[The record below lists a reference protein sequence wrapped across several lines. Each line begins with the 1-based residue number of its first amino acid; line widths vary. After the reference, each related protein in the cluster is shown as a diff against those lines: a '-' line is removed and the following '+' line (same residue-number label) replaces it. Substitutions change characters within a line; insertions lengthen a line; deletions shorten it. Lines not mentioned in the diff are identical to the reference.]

1 MKKIL
6 IVIAFLF
13 GVSLAYGQN
22 QTIEKSA
29 PKEDKFRWG
38 FTFLNVWSDVKGN
51 TPDTFTKPSLGGNV
65 KAEFYPLDFL
75 GFTAGIG
82 YQQRGYGVVL
92 PDTGFVA
99 PSINTYR
106 NRVRMNSVEFPIGLI
121 LKTPKPLAGGSTWL
135 MASVGVSPLVMFDA
149 NDVYLSVED
158 GFHIVK
164 DVTSSFNKS
173 DMPIFVSI
181 GPEIDTSAGFLQV
194 QLIGSFGTS
203 ELYTDVN
210 NPKGYS
216 GKNRFLGFS
225 IGCTF

>member
-1 MKKIL
+1 MKKII
-6 IVIAFLF
+6 IVITFLF
-13 GVSLAYGQN
+13 GVNLAYGQAP
-22 QTIEKSA
+22 TIEKPE

-38 FTFLNVWSDVKGN
+38 FTFLNVWSDVKGT
-51 TPDTFTKPSLGGNV
+51 TPETFSKPSLGGNV
-65 KAEFYPLDFL
+65 KVEYYPFDFL
-75 GFTAGIG
+75 GFTAGVG
-82 YQQRGYGVVL
+82 YQQRGYGVIL

-106 NRVRMNSVEFPIGLI
+106 NRIRMNSVEFPIGLI
-121 LKTPKPLAGGSTWL
+121 LKTPKPIAGGSTWL
-135 MASVGVSPLVMFDA
+135 MASVGVSPLYMFEA

-164 DVTSSFNKS
+164 DVTNSFNQS
-173 DMPIFVSI
+173 DVPIFVSI

-203 ELYTDVN
+203 EIYTDVN
-210 NPKGYS
+210 NPNGYF
-216 GKNRFLGFS
+216 GKNRYLGFS

>member
-1 MKKIL
+1 MKKLLIIL
-6 IVIAFLF
+6 TFVFGATLAF
-13 GVSLAYGQN
+13 GQ
-22 QTIEKSA
+22 EKA
-29 PKEDKFRWG
+29 AEKAEPKPDKFRWG
-38 FTFLNVWSDVKGN
+38 FTFLNVWSDVKGT
-51 TPDTFTKPSLGGNV
+51 TPESFSKPSLGGNV
-65 KAEFYPLDFL
+65 KAEFYPFDFL
-75 GFTAGIG
+75 GFTAGVG
-82 YQQRGYGVVL
+82 YQQRGYGVIL

-106 NRVRMNSVEFPIGLI
+106 NRIRMNSVEFPIGLI

-135 MASVGVSPLVMFDA
+135 MASVGVSPLVMFEA

-164 DVTSSFNKS
+164 DVTSSFNRS
-173 DMPIFVSI
+173 DVPIFVSI
-181 GPEIDTSAGFLQV
+181 GPEIDTSAGFLQI

-203 ELYTDVN
+203 EVYTDVN
-210 NPKGYS
+210 NPNGYS